1 MAATSGLSTAVS
13 VPAKL
18 SHVASSSNGISG
30 TETSVAFPS
39 ARQATRAGSNVGE
52 GRGKCRCSTAE
63 ILHDGAR
70 DPLLLRVARGEDAE
84 RTPVWLMRQAG
95 RYMKDFRKF
104 SDKYPF
110 RMRSETAEIAIELT
124 LQPWKAFGTD
134 GVIMFSDILTILP
147 AIGVEFDMVKGK
159 GPVIADPLRTK
170 DDLRDLKPLEDPDAK
185 LPFIREIL
193 TSLRRELAGSE
204 ATLLGFVGTPW
215 TLAAYAIEGQGSKN
229 LLATKRMML
238 HEPELLHG
246 ILAALEDALV
256 VYVSHQISCGA
267 HIVQLFDSWAH
278 HLTPAQFAEFSLPY
292 AERIV
297 QRVKQLHPHTP
308 LIFHANG
315 GTGKL
320 HLVQQGCSADVVGLD
335 WGTDMAEAR
344 RVFGSDAVLQG
355 NVDPMVLFGPEASI
369 RAAVADCLSKAGGRR
384 HILNVGHGV
393 VQGTPEESVALFS
406 MAAVASSSA
415 VRVAAVFGAK
425 NQKLN
430 AKSFAG
436 ASLAVKAAPARLTMA
451 AEAPAGFSPPELKS
465 DTPSPIFGGSTGG
478 LLRKAQVEEFY
489 VITWEAKKEQI
500 FEMPTGGA
508 AIMRAGP
515 NLLKLARKE
524 QCLALGTQLRTKF
537 KINYQFYRVFPS
549 GEVQYLH
556 PKDGVY
562 PEKVNAGRANT
573 NVNLRSIGKNVD
585 PAVVNATLVGECEIW
600 VVGGSDE
607 RAVKHDVFAFNT
619 RTREWRQ
626 VQTRGRYAEYP
637 RVTHAAMVHPQHAT
651 WLLIHGGYG
660 GNGPTLEFLDDLCVL
675 DTGILATMLCAEIFQ
690 VLFHLFHL
698 TLPLAPYPMPNARQ
712 SSLHLPA
719 PPIPR
724 AYDPLSNAWE
734 QPTVA
739 PGSPQAQPRSNHAA
753 TGVGGGMAVVHGGRV
768 KKERLDDLWLLQVRF
783 FVLPCHAVQYHVSW
797 YESAEDGTGK

>member
-30 TETSVAFPS
+30 TATSVAFPS
-39 ARQATRAGSNVGE
+39 ARRATRAGSSVAE

-147 AIGVEFDMVKGK
+147 ALGVEFDMVKGK
-159 GPVIADPLRTK
+159 GPVIADPLRTAA
-170 DDLRDLKPLEDPDAK
+170 DLRDLKPLEDPDAK

-229 LLATKRMML
+229 LLATKHMML

-297 QRVKQLHPHTP
+297 QRVRQLHPHTP
-308 LIFHANG
+308 LIFHGNG

-344 RVFGSDAVLQG
+344 RVFGSDTVLQG

-393 VQGTPEESVALFS
+393 VQGTPEESVALFCKLAQES
-406 MAAVASSSA
+406 GRAAQA

-436 ASLAVKAAPARLTMA
+436 SSLAVKAAPARLTMA

-562 PEKVNAGRANT
+562 PEKVNAGRANA

-585 PAVVNATLVGECEIW
+585 PAVVKFT
-600 VVGGSDE
+600 SK
-607 RAVKHDVFAFNT
+607 RA
-619 RTREWRQ
+619 
-626 VQTRGRYAEYP
+626 
-637 RVTHAAMVHPQHAT
+637 
-651 WLLIHGGYG
+651 I
-660 GNGPTLEFLDDLCVL
+660 DL
-675 DTGILATMLCAEIFQ
+675 
-690 VLFHLFHL
+690 
-698 TLPLAPYPMPNARQ
+698 
-712 SSLHLPA
+712 
-719 PPIPR
+719 
-724 AYDPLSNAWE
+724 
-734 QPTVA
+734 
-739 PGSPQAQPRSNHAA
+739 
-753 TGVGGGMAVVHGGRV
+753 
-768 KKERLDDLWLLQVRF
+768 
-783 FVLPCHAVQYHVSW
+783 
-797 YESAEDGTGK
+797 

>member
-30 TETSVAFPS
+30 TATSVAFPS
-39 ARQATRAGSNVGE
+39 ARRATRAGSSVAE

-147 AIGVEFDMVKGK
+147 ALGVEFDMVKGK
-159 GPVIADPLRTK
+159 GPVIADPLRTAA
-170 DDLRDLKPLEDPDAK
+170 DLRDLKPLEDPDAK

-229 LLATKRMML
+229 LLATKHMML

-297 QRVKQLHPHTP
+297 QRVRQLHPHTP
-308 LIFHANG
+308 LIFHGNG

-344 RVFGSDAVLQG
+344 RVFGSDTVLQG

-393 VQGTPEESVALFS
+393 VQGTPEESVALFCKLAQES
-406 MAAVASSSA
+406 GRAAQALDLHSPPNSSQPRLTSKNHTMAAVASSSA

-436 ASLAVKAAPARLTMA
+436 SSLAVKAAPARLTMA

-562 PEKVNAGRANT
+562 PEKVNAGRANA

-585 PAVVNATLVGECEIW
+585 PAVVKFT
-600 VVGGSDE
+600 SK
-607 RAVKHDVFAFNT
+607 RA
-619 RTREWRQ
+619 
-626 VQTRGRYAEYP
+626 
-637 RVTHAAMVHPQHAT
+637 
-651 WLLIHGGYG
+651 I
-660 GNGPTLEFLDDLCVL
+660 DL
-675 DTGILATMLCAEIFQ
+675 
-690 VLFHLFHL
+690 
-698 TLPLAPYPMPNARQ
+698 
-712 SSLHLPA
+712 
-719 PPIPR
+719 
-724 AYDPLSNAWE
+724 
-734 QPTVA
+734 
-739 PGSPQAQPRSNHAA
+739 
-753 TGVGGGMAVVHGGRV
+753 
-768 KKERLDDLWLLQVRF
+768 
-783 FVLPCHAVQYHVSW
+783 
-797 YESAEDGTGK
+797 